1 MGPSTFEK
9 KNKTSRRL
17 IISFPCIKKGLIC
30 LRCCLEITKGPQ
42 KKIKEAQMISSVAM
56 VAVTIWCTCRRF

>member
-9 KNKTSRRL
+9 KIKQVVALLSLFHVSKRFNLSSVLSRNYKR
-17 IISFPCIKKGLIC
+17 P
-30 LRCCLEITKGPQ
+30 T